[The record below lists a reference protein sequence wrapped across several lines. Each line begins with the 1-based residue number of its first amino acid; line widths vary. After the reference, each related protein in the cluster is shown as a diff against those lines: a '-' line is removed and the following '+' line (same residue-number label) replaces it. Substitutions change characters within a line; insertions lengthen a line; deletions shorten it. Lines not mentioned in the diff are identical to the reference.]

1 MKPLHLYIAT
11 RLLKQLA
18 NSGITG
24 HLENSTLVVIDNT
37 VGFRRVINLNE
48 LIAPDSRT
56 FQSEVVYF
64 CARQLIKEH
73 RHLANLTA

>member
-1 MKPLHLYIAT
+1 MRSSHLHIAT

-24 HLENSTLVVIDNT
+24 HLENSTLVVVDNT
-37 VGFRRVINLNE
+37 VGFKRVINLNE

-73 RHLANLTA
+73 RRMANLTA

>member
-24 HLENSTLVVIDNT
+24 HLENTTLVVVDNT
-37 VGFRRVINLNE
+37 VGFKRVINLSE
-48 LIAPDSRT
+48 LVVTDSRT
-56 FQSEVVYF
+56 FQSEIIYF

-73 RHLANLTA
+73 RRMVTLTA